1 MENRLAIKIFH
12 SLIDLMK
19 LFTKKEID
27 NLYADVLT
35 ESLYYFT

>member
-1 MENRLAIKIFH
+1 MEAKLANKIY
-12 SLIDLMK
+12 SAVIDLMK

-35 ESLYYFT
+35 ESMRYFS